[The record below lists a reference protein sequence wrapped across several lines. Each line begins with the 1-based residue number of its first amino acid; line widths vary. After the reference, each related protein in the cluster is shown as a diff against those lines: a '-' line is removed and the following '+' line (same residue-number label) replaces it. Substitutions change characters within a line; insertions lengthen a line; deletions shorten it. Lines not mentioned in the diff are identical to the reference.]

1 MAQTIK
7 LRRSSTS
14 GAVPTTSSLSLGEV
28 AINTY
33 DGKMYIKKND
43 GSDAIVELS
52 GDKLPLSG
60 GTLTGTLNFGDN
72 VRARFGASNDLQIY
86 HTTTGNHSII
96 AESGSGNLILA
107 ADNLE
112 INNAA
117 NNENKI
123 VATSDGAVTLYFNNV
138 SKFATQSY
146 GALVSGVLLA
156 NDGSQ
161 SAPAFSFSN
170 DSNTGMYR
178 NSADILGFATG
189 GARRGYFA
197 SSGIHSDS
205 NVYSGTGGE
214 FRNYAGT
221 WRASTGVTGNGFTFV
236 NSVDGTALTLTST
249 GAATFA
255 GSVTSTGLT
264 ASGTLTQFN
273 TYNSASTLLG
283 INIVS
288 DAGSTSYTHPYLDFR
303 RWTGTGTNH
312 YTASIEVAPTN
323 ADANAI
329 VFMSDTKSTNT
340 KATTERMRIDSSGNL
355 RVGVGNTFEPVL
367 QFTGSGRAQAN
378 PGFTFNGD
386 LDTGMFNPST
396 QNTIAFATGGTEKMR
411 ITSAGF
417 VGIGTTNPLD
427 LLYIKSS
434 NTDAR
439 LVLDAAAGADPEL
452 KFFEAGNVK
461 HTVGYDAATS
471 KFVIGTDNVD
481 TGKRFTINSS
491 GAITFNEAFTFPT
504 ADGSANQLLKTD
516 GSGNMSWVTV
526 AGVGNATII
535 SDADNDTKIQ
545 VEESADEDK
554 IRFDTAGSER
564 MIIDATGK
572 VGIGTTSPQSKLD
585 VNLGNNETAS
595 IGGTISVGTYAGLRF
610 GYSEAGNSNY
620 RHSAIVFERDDAAF
634 GDARGNIHILNS
646 PSGSASADLGDA
658 RLTILPSGNV
668 GIGTSSP
675 VQKFQVDG
683 SIYSNGGEIYV
694 NTNKGI
700 TAVGNLIFK
709 ANDGTNYFEGMR
721 LASTGNVGIGTS
733 SPGAKLS
740 IHSSVGADP
749 HTGDA
754 SLELRD
760 TGALAVENGGSI
772 IFSAVYTGT
781 SGYLGS
787 GPYIKAYKLN
797 ATDGDYSY
805 GLKFATREN
814 GVGAQVVGLTIAPDQ
829 NVGIGTTVPTSK
841 LHIMTASN
849 GASTV
854 GTASDELIL
863 ENSADCGLT
872 IRSGSSDDGVISFAD
887 ADDHNVGQVYYSHSN
902 NSMTFRT
909 NDSTAMTV
917 TSAGNLGIG
926 TTAAAQKL
934 HVVGSAIIDGGTGV
948 ASTGVLNVRQS
959 GDTLNNGIA
968 LTSSH
973 GTSHRIWK
981 DSAGKLNFGPTSLP
995 SAFVQDL
1002 TGNVGIG
1009 TTSPYYKL
1017 DTRFSNTN
1025 TTLSDGSSGNWGSNG
1040 IRIDNTNTTVGAMAL
1055 AHFRVGDADWHIGNK
1070 RVGTDQADFIFANE
1084 GVTKMLI
1091 DHTGNVGIGTT
1102 SPAGNLHIKS
1112 TGNVGD
1118 ALLIVEADNDNDVE
1132 SDNPRIELRQDG
1144 NFVTGSIYVEGE
1156 AGQTATNSLANT
1168 LVLDSK
1174 GAASNQGIQFA
1185 VSGRA
1190 AAQSGGET
1198 SSIVA
1203 MTILGANRNV
1213 GIGTSSPDAKLRID
1227 QDVGTVG
1234 LKVTGGSGGTNIA
1247 QFIRDVGGNA
1257 SVSINASGGDPQI
1270 QFVSAGNTFALGV
1283 NSNTFEIA
1291 DNSSL
1296 GTNTRFS
1303 ITNTG
1308 NVGIGITNPGR
1319 KLTVQGATGDNLPAR
1334 FIGGANTTHGSIE
1347 FQDPTTTAD
1356 YKVQIG
1362 SKGDALYFQAGG
1374 SEKARLDSSG
1384 RLLLNATSTAFG
1396 DKLYVNGDA
1405 YVTGGWRTGTGAT
1418 FVGELTNSSGILTL
1432 QSAANRDIQ
1441 LGDTNNPDI
1450 VYVDTSTENVGIGTT
1465 APATTLHVTNSTTNA
1480 EVMRLT
1486 TTGDDPDRHMY
1497 FQSDHIYGSGNMYW
1511 GTGAYL
1517 NIFRASSHR
1526 FYYGTSNTEAMR
1538 VHTNGNISIG
1548 ANTSPVYRLVVSNG
1562 NAAGIEFGPEYATD
1576 ANLIQ
1581 HYDRTASQ
1589 YMDVNHIAQ
1598 NHRFSRGASEW
1609 MRINSSGN
1617 VGIGTT
1623 SPTNTDYGSLN
1634 PKLHVKQS
1642 NTTGAFNLVARF
1654 EAGGD
1659 ANETGGAILINH
1671 SNDRGMLIEGG
1682 RDGSGS
1688 VADDDGVGHLG
1699 ILNSGGAHTRMITLR
1714 QNMVGASNVYNVGI
1728 GTTDPQAQLQI
1739 KQLGINVNQSSVSS
1753 TSQYTCDSMSATIFR
1768 SARYTIQI
1776 TNVTDSTYHLTEM
1789 LLIHDGT
1796 TPSIS
1801 EFGTIFTGSA
1811 AEAVFTADISSGN
1824 VRLLATPAS
1833 TDNMQFKVVRHSILV

>member
-554 IRFDTAGSER
+554 IRFDAAGVER
-564 MIIDATGK
+564 FRIGSDIEVIAATDFNITGSNRRLNFTSGTGTVRTTGASNLNFGTSNTDRMTITSAGK
-572 VGIGTTSPQSKLD
+572 
-585 VNLGNNETAS
+585 
-595 IGGTISVGTYAGLRF
+595 
-610 GYSEAGNSNY
+610 
-620 RHSAIVFERDDAAF
+620 
-634 GDARGNIHILNS
+634 
-646 PSGSASADLGDA
+646 
-658 RLTILPSGNV
+658 V

-675 VQKFQVDG
+675 D
-683 SIYSNGGEIYV
+683 
-694 NTNKGI
+694 
-700 TAVGNLIFK
+700 
-709 ANDGTNYFEGMR
+709 
-721 LASTGNVGIGTS
+721 
-733 SPGAKLS
+733 AKLS

-781 SGYLGS
+781 SGYIGS

-1002 TGNVGIG
+1002 TGKVGIG
-1009 TTSPYYKL
+1009 TTAPNRKL
-1017 DTRFSNTN
+1017 HISGSGATVAVKVEATDGVQSSLDLKNSEGEFRLINDGGALSIYDQTDTAERF
-1025 TTLSDGSSGNWGSNG
+1025 
-1040 IRIDNTNTTVGAMAL
+1040 RIDTSGKVGIGTTVPYNKLHVNGTGRINSLM
-1055 AHFRVGDADWHIGNK
+1055 VGDASAANTPAVALHVKSSATNARIRIEDSDSSNDYWDFYVNQGDGLHFQEDGTN
-1070 RVGTDQADFIFANE
+1070 RVTFKTG
-1084 GVTKMLI
+1084 
-1091 DHTGNVGIGTT
+1091 GNVGIGTT
-1102 SPAGNLHIKS
+1102 SPTSQLHLHKDAGTAYLKQTN
-1112 TGNVGD
+1112 TAN
-1118 ALLIVEADNDNDVE
+1118 
-1132 SDNPRIELRQDG
+1132 
-1144 NFVTGSIYVEGE
+1144 
-1156 AGQTATNSLANT
+1156 GQTLEIGNAYSLYT
-1168 LVLDSK
+1168 
-1174 GAASNQGIQFA
+1174 
-1185 VSGRA
+1185 
-1190 AAQSGGET
+1190 
-1198 SSIVA
+1198 
-1203 MTILGANRNV
+1203 GANGAHSAIASDEV
-1213 GIGTSSPDAKLRID
+1213 LAFATADAERMRID
-1227 QDVGTVG
+1227 
-1234 LKVTGGSGGTNIA
+1234 I
-1247 QFIRDVGGNA
+1247 
-1257 SVSINASGGDPQI
+1257 
-1270 QFVSAGNTFALGV
+1270 
-1283 NSNTFEIA
+1283 
-1291 DNSSL
+1291 
-1296 GTNTRFS
+1296 
-1303 ITNTG
+1303 
-1308 NVGIGITNPGR
+1308 
-1319 KLTVQGATGDNLPAR
+1319 
-1334 FIGGANTTHGSIE
+1334 
-1347 FQDPTTTAD
+1347 
-1356 YKVQIG
+1356 
-1362 SKGDALYFQAGG
+1362 
-1374 SEKARLDSSG
+1374 SG

-1688 VADDDGVGHLG
+1688 AADDDAVGHLG

-1728 GTTDPQAQLQI
+1728 GTTAPAAKLQVEE
-1739 KQLGINVNQSSVSS
+1739 LGIDTTTTS
-1753 TSQYTCDSMSATIFR
+1753 TAAVTQVAIDSMVAATFR
-1768 SARYTIQI
+1768 SARYTIQV
-1776 TNVTDSTYHLTEM
+1776 TNSTDSTYHLTEM

-1811 AEAVFTADISSGN
+1811 AEAAFTADINSGN
-1824 VRLLATPAS
+1824 VRILATPAS
-1833 TDNMQFKVVRHSILV
+1833 TDAMAFKVVRHSITV

>member
-1 MAQTIK
+1 
-7 LRRSSTS
+7 
-14 GAVPTTSSLSLGEV
+14 
-28 AINTY
+28 
-33 DGKMYIKKND
+33 
-43 GSDAIVELS
+43 
-52 GDKLPLSG
+52 
-60 GTLTGTLNFGDN
+60 
-72 VRARFGASNDLQIY
+72 
-86 HTTTGNHSII
+86 
-96 AESGSGNLILA
+96 
-107 ADNLE
+107 
-112 INNAA
+112 
-117 NNENKI
+117 
-123 VATSDGAVTLYFNNV
+123 
-138 SKFATQSY
+138 
-146 GALVSGVLLA
+146 
-156 NDGSQ
+156 
-161 SAPAFSFSN
+161 
-170 DSNTGMYR
+170 
-178 NSADILGFATG
+178 
-189 GARRGYFA
+189 
-197 SSGIHSDS
+197 
-205 NVYSGTGGE
+205 
-214 FRNYAGT
+214 
-221 WRASTGVTGNGFTFV
+221 
-236 NSVDGTALTLTST
+236 
-249 GAATFA
+249 
-255 GSVTSTGLT
+255 
-264 ASGTLTQFN
+264 
-273 TYNSASTLLG
+273 
-283 INIVS
+283 
-288 DAGSTSYTHPYLDFR
+288 
-303 RWTGTGTNH
+303 
-312 YTASIEVAPTN
+312 
-323 ADANAI
+323 
-329 VFMSDTKSTNT
+329 
-340 KATTERMRIDSSGNL
+340 MRIDSTGNL
-355 RVGVGNTFEPVL
+355 IVGSTFYAGNSSSA
-367 QFTGSGRAQAN
+367 TGSGLSDGYLWSSRSADAAAI
-378 PGFTFNGD
+378 FN
-386 LDTGMFNPST
+386 
-396 QNTIAFATGGTEKMR
+396 R
-411 ITSAGF
+411 ITSDGDI
-417 VGIGTTNPLD
+417 V
-427 LLYIKSS
+427 LYRR
-434 NTDAR
+434 D
-439 LVLDAAAGADPEL
+439 GA
-452 KFFEAGNVK
+452 
-461 HTVGYDAATS
+461 TVGTMTVAGGKLQLIGENQNLGLGSGGVVRINLDNSHFYPGTHNAIDLGFSAAIAFRNLFLS
-471 KFVIGTDNVD
+471 GTANVGGL
-481 TGKRFTINSS
+481 TVNS
-491 GAITFNEAFTFPT
+491 AFTFPT
-504 ADGSANQLLKTD
+504 ADGSTNQVLKTD
-516 GSGNMSWVTV
+516 GSGNMSWVSV
-526 AGVGNATII
+526 AVGVPTYLA
-535 SDADNDTKIQ
+535 DADNNTKIQ
-545 VEESADEDK
+545 VEESADENK
-554 IRFDTAGSER
+554 IRFDTAGTQR
-564 MIIDATGK
+564 MLLDNTGK
-572 VGIGTTSPQSKLD
+572 LAVGRNHDPIYPLDLRNTSD
-585 VNLGNNETAS
+585 
-595 IGGTISVGTYAGLRF
+595 
-610 GYSEAGNSNY
+610 SNQIFRVY
-620 RHSAIVFERDDAAF
+620 FPDSSTVQ
-634 GDARGNIHILNS
+634 
-646 PSGSASADLGDA
+646 
-658 RLTILPSGNV
+658 
-668 GIGTSSP
+668 IGTSR
-675 VQKFQVDG
+675 
-683 SIYSNGGEIYV
+683 
-694 NTNKGI
+694 
-700 TAVGNLIFK
+700 
-709 ANDGTNYFEGMR
+709 M
-721 LASTGNVGIGTS
+721 STGNTQGLFVEAQTLIKFGIS
-733 SPGAKLS
+733 GAEKM
-740 IHSSVGADP
+740 
-749 HTGDA
+749 
-754 SLELRD
+754 R
-760 TGALAVENGGSI
+760 
-772 IFSAVYTGT
+772 
-781 SGYLGS
+781 
-787 GPYIKAYKLN
+787 
-797 ATDGDYSY
+797 
-805 GLKFATREN
+805 
-814 GVGAQVVGLTIAPDQ
+814 LTA
-829 NVGIGTTVPTSK
+829 
-841 LHIMTASN
+841 
-849 GASTV
+849 
-854 GTASDELIL
+854 
-863 ENSADCGLT
+863 
-872 IRSGSSDDGVISFAD
+872 
-887 ADDHNVGQVYYSHSN
+887 
-902 NSMTFRT
+902 
-909 NDSTAMTV
+909 
-917 TSAGNLGIG
+917 AGNLGIG

-934 HVVGSAIIDGGTGV
+934 HVVGSALIDGGTGV
-948 ASTGVLNVRQS
+948 ASTGVLGVRQS

-1688 VADDDGVGHLG
+1688 AADDDAVGHLG

-1728 GTTDPQAQLQI
+1728 GTTAPAAKLQVEE
-1739 KQLGINVNQSSVSS
+1739 LGIDTTTTS
-1753 TSQYTCDSMSATIFR
+1753 TAAVTQVAIDSMVAATFR
-1768 SARYTIQI
+1768 SARYTIQV
-1776 TNVTDSTYHLTEM
+1776 TNSTDSTYHLTEM

-1811 AEAVFTADISSGN
+1811 AEAAFTADINSGN
-1824 VRLLATPAS
+1824 VRILATPAS
-1833 TDNMQFKVVRHSILV
+1833 TDAMAFKVVRHSITV